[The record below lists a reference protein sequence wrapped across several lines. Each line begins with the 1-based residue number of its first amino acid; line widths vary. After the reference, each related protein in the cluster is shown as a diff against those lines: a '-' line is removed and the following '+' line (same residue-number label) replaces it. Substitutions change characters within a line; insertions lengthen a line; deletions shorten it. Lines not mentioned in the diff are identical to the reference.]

1 MKPITTN
8 TLFYGDNLP
17 ILCEYI
23 ADESV
28 DLIYLDPP
36 FNSNRSYN
44 VLFKDERG
52 AEADAQIEAFDDTWH
67 WGASAEHTYKELV
80 ENSPER
86 VSAMIG
92 ALRQFIGANQMMAY
106 LVMMAARL
114 VELHRVLKPTG
125 SLYLHC
131 DQTASHYLK
140 MMLDA
145 IFGEQNFRS
154 EIAWK
159 RTFAHGS
166 SKKFGPLHDV
176 ILFCTKSENFL
187 WTEPRKS
194 PNQDYIEEHFKNVD
208 PTSGRRFQAISLTGA
223 GVRKGDSGKAW
234 RGINPTTVGRHW
246 AVPNDLLETLGI
258 VAKTTQEK
266 LDALDAA
273 GLIYWPK
280 KEGGTPRLKAF
291 ADEVKGGA
299 LSDFWDDIPPV
310 GAQAAERLGYP
321 TQKPLALLERI
332 ISASSNEGDV
342 VLDPFC
348 GCGTAVAA
356 AQKLGRKWI
365 GIDIT
370 HLSIALQKNRLK
382 DMFELKPGKDYQV
395 IGEPQDLASARQLA
409 RDNRYQFQWWALS
422 LVQARP
428 LGTPSPVVTGEGRGG
443 GKKGA
448 DRGIDG
454 VITFIDDPREKPKRA
469 LVQVKSGHIK
479 SGDVRDLRGVIERED
494 AAIGIF
500 ITLEPATRE
509 MEKEA
514 VAAGFYHSA
523 LVQRDFPKLQILA
536 IEELLND
543 AEPKLP
549 IVRGTFKQAERVR
562 DANAKQKKMEL

>member
-1 MKPITTN
+1 MPKPFTTN

-17 ILCEYI
+17 ILREHI

-44 VLFKDERG
+44 VLFKDESG

-67 WGASAEHTYKELV
+67 WGESAERTYRELV
-80 ENSPER
+80 ENAPER
-86 VSAMIG
+86 VAAMIG

-131 DQTASHYLK
+131 DPTASHYLK
-140 MMLDA
+140 IVLDA
-145 IFGEQNFRS
+145 IFGIENLRG
-154 EIAWK
+154 EIIWQRTATHNDAK
-159 RTFAHGS
+159 RWPSTSDTIF
-166 SKKFGPLHDV
+166 F
-176 ILFCTKSENFL
+176 FTKSDSFTWCPQYREQSAENIEKRYRFTDNDGRRYRL
-187 WTEPRKS
+187 GPIDS
-194 PNQDYIEEHFKNVD
+194 PNPRPNLMYEWKGYKP
-208 PTSGRRFQAISLTGA
+208 PTKGWRFSKERMAELDTAGEISYPEDKSKRPA
-223 GVRKGDSGKAW
+223 RK
-234 RGINPTTVGRHW
+234 
-246 AVPNDLLETLGI
+246 LY
-258 VAKTTQEK
+258 
-266 LDALDAA
+266 LDESL
-273 GLIYWPK
+273 
-280 KEGGTPRLKAF
+280 
-291 ADEVKGGA
+291 GA
-299 LSDFWDDIPPV
+299 LIGNVWTDITPL
-310 GAQAAERLGYP
+310 QFSSLERLGYP

-332 ISASSNEGDV
+332 VAASSNEGDI

-365 GIDIT
+365 GIDVT
-370 HLSIALQKNRLK
+370 HLSIALQKHRLK
-382 DMFELKPGKDYQV
+382 DMFDLKPGKDYQV
-395 IGEPQDLASARQLA
+395 IGEPQDLGSAKQLA
-409 RDNRYQFQWWALS
+409 HDNRYQFQWWALS

-428 LGTPSPVVTGEGRGG
+428 LGSPSPSQGESRGEGRS

-469 LVQVKSGHIK
+469 LIQVKSGHVK
-479 SGDVRDLRGVIERED
+479 SGDVRDLRGTVERED
-494 AAIGIF
+494 AATGIF

-514 VAAGFYHSA
+514 VAAGYYNSP
-523 LVQRDFPKLQILA
+523 LVKRDFPKIQILTV
-536 IEELLND
+536 EELLNG

-549 IVRGTFKQAERVR
+549 IVRGTFKQAERVK
-562 DANAKQKKMEL
+562 DSDAKQKKMEL